1 MCMMLCMGLMLSVP
15 RIWIVDMDTK
25 YEGEEDEL
33 YDKAALILDFSRKKK
48 LSQQRC

>member
-1 MCMMLCMGLMLSVP
+1 MHDALHGTYAQCSQD
-15 RIWIVDMDTK
+15 VDMDTK

-48 LSQQRC
+48 LRQQRC